1 MKYIYLGFI
10 LLITSITGF
19 AQSIQLIYNGSVI
32 TNGSEINLSTIDP
45 DLGQMKAEIS
55 VKNIDPA
62 NISVKVKKTE
72 ISIIPESVN
81 SFCWGVNCYSPS
93 TNISTNAV
101 SIPSNSINNS
111 FYAEYLP
118 AGASAGKTSVKYE
131 FFNTS
136 NTSDLT
142 SVIVNYIEG
151 NVSKT
156 DELSREETIRIKNL
170 NGLTNISFNIT
181 SDTRLF
187 IYDLSGQIISD
198 CILIAGVQNIN
209 LPIQLKK
216 GIYIYSLYNA
226 DRFINSAKFIIQ

>member
-81 SFCWGVNCYSPS
+81 SFCWVFAIC
-93 TNISTNAV
+93 
-101 SIPSNSINNS
+101 
-111 FYAEYLP
+111 
-118 AGASAGKTSVKYE
+118 
-131 FFNTS
+131 
-136 NTSDLT
+136 
-142 SVIVNYIEG
+142 
-151 NVSKT
+151 
-156 DELSREETIRIKNL
+156 
-170 NGLTNISFNIT
+170 
-181 SDTRLF
+181 
-187 IYDLSGQIISD
+187 
-198 CILIAGVQNIN
+198 
-209 LPIQLKK
+209 
-216 GIYIYSLYNA
+216 
-226 DRFINSAKFIIQ
+226 